1 MKPVRPTAKAI
12 AAALAKRDKLAA
24 DLIALDAAITAAGR
38 EWSRQQ
44 GNIVPLRI
52 EALRRSVAAAVAEE
66 AKQESSRHPA
76 ARSQGE

>member
-44 GNIVPLRI
+44 GNIVPLRV

-66 AKQESSRHPA
+66 AKQESSRHSA
-76 ARSQGE
+76 ARSRGE

>member
-12 AAALAKRDKLAA
+12 NTALIKRDKLAA

-52 EALRRSVAAAVAEE
+52 EALRRSVAASVAAE
-66 AKQESSRHPA
+66 AKQESSRQPA

>member
-1 MKPVRPTAKAI
+1 MKPVRPTAQAI
-12 AAALAKRDKLAA
+12 NAALIRRDKLAA

-44 GNIVPLRI
+44 GNIVPLRV
-52 EALRRSVAAAVAEE
+52 EALRRSVAAAVAEDE
-66 AKQESSRHPA
+66 KRSSRQGA